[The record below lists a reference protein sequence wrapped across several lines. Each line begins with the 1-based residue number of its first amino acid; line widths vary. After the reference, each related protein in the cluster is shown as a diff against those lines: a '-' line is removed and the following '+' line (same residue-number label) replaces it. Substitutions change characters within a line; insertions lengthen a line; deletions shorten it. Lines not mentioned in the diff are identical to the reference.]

1 MNSNG
6 IITIVE
12 GKDKVGC
19 VLLDENISFYVQLA
33 YGRSSQTLT
42 PTQNLCGKVTVKLEE
57 SVLENLYIMFCCS
70 VIDWNKCQL
79 IGYTKGHKHIFPL
92 VYNVEKKEYYG
103 IFGNRKNEHQ
113 LQILSGGEYYCYF
126 ILLQKLDIDNRFK
139 FIYNFHMYNQVV
151 SKHVIS
157 DPFILNIVF
166 VQKN

>member
-42 PTQNLCGKVTVKLEE
+42 PTQNLCGKVTLKLEE
-57 SVLENLYIMFCCS
+57 SVLENLYIIFCCS

-79 IGYTKGHKHIFPL
+79 IGYTIENNHAFQL
-92 VYNVEKKEYYG
+92 AYNAEKKEYCA
-103 IFGNRKNEHQ
+103 IFGNGKNEHQ
-113 LQILSGGEYYCYF
+113 LQILNGGEYYCCF
-126 ILLQKLDIDNRFK
+126 ILLQKLDVDNKFK
-139 FIYNFHMYNQVV
+139 FIYNSHMCNTINSGKVCCD
-151 SKHVIS
+151 S
-157 DPFILNIVF
+157 FILNVI
-166 VQKN
+166 KN